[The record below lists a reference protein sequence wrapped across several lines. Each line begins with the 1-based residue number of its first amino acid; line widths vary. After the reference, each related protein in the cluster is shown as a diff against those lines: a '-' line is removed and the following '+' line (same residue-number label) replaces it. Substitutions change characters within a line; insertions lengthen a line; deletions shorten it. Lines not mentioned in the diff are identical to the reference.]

1 MSKGENSI
9 TLSKEYGVNPSVTCC
24 ECCGKEI
31 GVALFGTSWKDPKTG
46 KTAEAPYKVAMGF
59 CDECQKVIDQ
69 NGLMIIEVR
78 DGETGKNPYRTG
90 RIVGITK
97 EAKERMFKDITSP
110 ICYMEKT
117 MFSKLFNGALS

>member
-1 MSKGENSI
+1 MSKGKNSI
-9 TLSKEYGVNPSVTCC
+9 TLSKKYGVNPSVTCC

-46 KTAEAPYKVAMGF
+46 KTAEAPKKVAMGF

-117 MFSKLFNGALS
+117 MFSKLFNDALS

>member
-1 MSKGENSI
+1 MSKGKNSI
-9 TLSKEYGVNPSVTCC
+9 TLSKKYGVNPSVTCC

-46 KTAEAPYKVAMGF
+46 KTAEAPKKVAMGF

-117 MFSKLFNGALS
+117 MFSKMFNAALS